1 MEVITREKEDFQ
13 VPEGKE
19 RESDPE
25 NWLISKNLFSFFVS
39 LMKNPQGGKKERMR
53 RMKTKKVDQKLNWMM
68 FKLPIEL
75 GFNEPDSM
83 LPLRLLFFG
92 FVFVCSD
99 EREKGEKRK
108 GRKGNQKI
116 D

>member
-1 MEVITREKEDFQ
+1 ME
-13 VPEGKE
+13 
-19 RESDPE
+19 
-25 NWLISKNLFSFFVS
+25 
-39 LMKNPQGGKKERMR
+39 
-53 RMKTKKVDQKLNWMM
+53 WMM